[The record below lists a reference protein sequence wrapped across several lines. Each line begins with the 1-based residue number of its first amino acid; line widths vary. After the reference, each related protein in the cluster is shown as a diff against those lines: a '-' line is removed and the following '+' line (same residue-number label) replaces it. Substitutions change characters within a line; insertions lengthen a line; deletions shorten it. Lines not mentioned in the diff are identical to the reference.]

1 MLTQEQKTEIQ
12 NQYTSG
18 IKTSNI
24 AVPGVSSDAVYS
36 YLRRVGL
43 IKSKKRKKVLKAIQA
58 HQGKDKESPKGEV
71 RILGIEYTKTG
82 VTLRVTKTFSV
93 NVVTHE

>member
-1 MLTQEQKTEIQ
+1 MLTQEQKNDIQ
-12 NQYTSG
+12 NQYSAG
-18 IKTSNI
+18 NKIGNI
-24 AVPGVSSDAVYS
+24 SVPGVSHGAIYS

-43 IKSKKRKKVLKAIQA
+43 IKPKKRKAVLKAIQA
-58 HQGKDKESPKGEV
+58 HQVKDKESTRGEV
-71 RILGIEYTKTG
+71 RSLGIEYTKTG

>member
-1 MLTQEQKTEIQ
+1 MLTQEQKTIIQ
-12 NQYTSG
+12 NQYSSG
-18 IKTSNI
+18 IKTNRI
-24 AVPGVSSDAVYS
+24 TLPGVSSGAIYS

-71 RILGIEYTKTG
+71 KSLGIEYTKTG

-93 NVVTHE
+93 TVVTHE